1 MSVHGGPKR
10 EAWRVKALVAGALA
24 LLWGGGCFFD
34 LDVPTVPAT
43 PPPPELNVLAPKPG
57 DTLTLTGEVSVQA
70 DSVNGVS
77 SVSVLCG
84 PLDGGARQAYAW
96 ATPPYLALVD
106 FSVCQGLTSKNPDGG
121 LPLLQLSVQA
131 LSDAGAQ
138 KEVDFQV
145 QLDAVGPV
153 FAVEFPPSAQPKS
166 PFAVTV
172 VTDAGP
178 FSALP
183 VVTLAGLSA
192 DSITVTS
199 GASDAGLTVY
209 TAFFHSTPGLGTD
222 QYPDGGAPSIVPI
235 EVLTDTDEVVRL
247 TVEATASNGNTTAVD
262 LSVELSRLVWDRYI
276 PGQPASLSPT
286 TWVAEPVA
294 FDGGLVLPLAIN
306 SSSVA
311 IDSLWIPGVLS
322 KDDGT
327 FHGFDVVSL
336 LPGGLDGGFV
346 ARGINADGQTL
357 FFDFSGNGSNLM
369 LFPPPPAEG
378 PIVTSTLVGP
388 AVNPPL
394 TRVDDLLCLQD
405 SVTVCSDA
413 NVESLTCFTP
423 ELATV
428 TATNVGQVFTGPPDA
443 GVVAGAGGRYLSPSA
458 GVCGGSW
465 NFVDLTDGTVSFGPT
480 ADPNGTARN
489 CFIQGIS
496 RLLAVGDGT
505 FVVQVDSS
513 CVNGATQEFPILRV
527 GSDGTVQSAYTA
539 PLGTPRPVRRE
550 VVGVLSGS
558 RVVTLRNAPP
568 YTVFELWSDKVAT
581 VDLPQATAPIAG
593 LYDSAD
599 NAEASV
605 VARSVYASSNGS
617 FAVLINGAPLGVGVI
632 AFGPDLSPLWLYLY
646 PRVTST
652 ANARLVSS
660 PSSGDIYLIDGFNNR
675 AVSLRVESVP

>member
-1 MSVHGGPKR
+1 MSVHDGPKR
-10 EAWRVKALVAGALA
+10 TGFKLKALVAGAAVLLA
-24 LLWGGGCFFD
+24 GGCFFD
-34 LDVPTVPAT
+34 LDLPSVPAT

-57 DTLTLTGEVSVQA
+57 DTVTLMAEVAVQA

-96 ATPPYLALVD
+96 ASPPYIAPVD
-106 FSVCQGLTSKNPDGG
+106 LSVCQGLTTKNPDGG
-121 LPLLQLSVQA
+121 LPLLQLSVEA
-131 LSDAGAQ
+131 LSDAGGQ
-138 KEVDFQV
+138 KQVEVQV
-145 QLDAVGPV
+145 QLDAEGPV

-166 PFAVTV
+166 PFTVMV

-178 FSALP
+178 FSELP
-183 VVTLAGLSA
+183 VVTLAGVSA
-192 DSITVTS
+192 DSVTAS
-199 GASDAGLTVY
+199 GASNNGLVVY
-209 TAFFHSTPGLGTD
+209 TAFFSSTPGLGTD
-222 QYPDGGAPSIVPI
+222 QYIDGGPPIVPI

-247 TVEATASNGNTTAVD
+247 TVEATAANGNTTAVD
-262 LSVELSRLVWDRYI
+262 LSVDLSRLVWDRYI

-294 FDGGLVLPLAIN
+294 FDGGLVLPLAV
-306 SSSVA
+306 SSASVA
-311 IDSLWIPGVLS
+311 INSPWIPGVLS
-322 KDDGT
+322 KGDGT
-327 FHGFDVVSL
+327 FYGFDVVSL

-346 ARGINADGQTL
+346 ARGINANGQTL
-357 FFDFSGNGSNLM
+357 FFDFSGNSSSLM
-369 LFPPPPAEG
+369 LFPPPPAEA
-378 PIVTSTLVGP
+378 PIVTSTLGGP

-405 SVTVCSDA
+405 SVTICSDA

-428 TATNVGQVFTGPPDA
+428 AATSGQTFTGPPTA
-443 GVVAGAGGRYLSPSA
+443 GDVAGAGGRYLSPNV
-458 GVCGGSW
+458 GLCGSSW
-465 NFVDLTDGTVSFGPT
+465 NFVNLTNGTVSLGPT

-489 CFIQGIS
+489 CFIQAIT

-505 FVVQVDSS
+505 FVVQVSSS
-513 CVNGATQEFPILRV
+513 CEDGTTQEFPILRV

-539 PLGTPRPVRRE
+539 PLGTLRAVQRE
-550 VVGVLSGS
+550 VVGVLSGG

-581 VDLPQATAPIAG
+581 VDIPQATAPIAG

-605 VARSVYASSNGS
+605 VARSVYASANGS
-617 FAVLINGAPLGVGVI
+617 FAVLVNGAPLGVGVI
-632 AFGPDLSPLWLYLY
+632 AFGPNLSPLWLYLY

-660 PSSGDIYLIDGFNNR
+660 PSTGDIYLIDGFNNR